1 MPYCTI
7 IAFEYCDD
15 SRPSAVIITFS
26 PSREIHKDKK
36 PESHFYEPN
45 SLLEMRL
52 HATERKP
59 VRHVYRMW
67 DPAQQLKSANAVS
80 RRRQRQIGREAG
92 TWLAS
97 TWHKWSRHLHPPLVP
112 LPKPDT
118 PRLSHSQPPGLG
130 RLQPLEA
137 CSMRRGESYVWC
149 QSTCTW
155 LPNRENKGGKAHL
168 HPLLYNCFQRSWGR
182 ETRTKREWY

>member
-1 MPYCTI
+1 M
-7 IAFEYCDD
+7 
-15 SRPSAVIITFS
+15 IITFS

-45 SLLEMRL
+45 SPLEMRL

-80 RRRQRQIGREAG
+80 QRRQRQIGRKAG

-118 PRLSHSQPPGLG
+118 PRLSHSQPPGLV
-130 RLQPLEA
+130 RVQPLEA

-168 HPLLYNCFQRSWGR
+168 HPLLDNCFQRSWGR
-182 ETRTKREWY
+182 ETRTKREWC